1 MLPVTCHLHCLAN
14 HPCLTPCKIGTSLFP
29 SISWTVSIWN
39 KAPTYFP
46 FKLCNLHCVT
56 MIHNTFY
63 GSPASF
69 QCPEHTPQP
78 PTHPP
83 PNPFTTFSPLPP
95 PLLPQKDKAPNLS
108 RHVQLLTREDLLNQW
123 KEHKLG
129 EPNGF
134 FPFFCGNVCPR
145 RQSLLPGGWW
155 RLPGG
160 MCLVPWALTLLR

>member
-69 QCPEHTPQP
+69 QCPEHPPSPPSHPQTLSQHFLLCHPLCFPRKTKP
-78 PTHPP
+78 PIC
-83 PNPFTTFSPLPP
+83 
-95 PLLPQKDKAPNLS
+95 
-108 RHVQLLTREDLLNQW
+108 HVMSSCW
-123 KEHKLG
+123 LG
-129 EPNGF
+129 KTSSTSERSTSWGSQMAF
-134 FPFFCGNVCPR
+134 FPFSVGMFAQGDKASSLGVGGDSQGVC
-145 RQSLLPGGWW
+145 
-155 RLPGG
+155 
-160 MCLVPWALTLLR
+160 ALFHGL